1 MYCGNSSGKFGRAFA
16 WYRLASPKGGSALRA
31 PFPDGAKTG
40 ELWPEAGRALL
51 WRFAPAVEP
60 RPRADWLADFSGCSL
75 IYPDLLAVSRAA
87 LRELLRAHSGAAL
100 AAVCVAQSVTVAR
113 LVAFWRWRE
122 CIDGFLVPA
131 GEEADAVAPLPLR
144 ALYLPPP
151 AIESLSRIG
160 LRQLGDVA
168 RLERGAID
176 LMLGRRLA
184 HIAFRQSR
192 GLDVSPPRVSE
203 KPQAAVERVPV
214 AHPGVSS
221 LRELAPYLEILC
233 WRISY
238 LLFAESA
245 PRAIRRLDLTLHY
258 IDGGKRAAG
267 LTLSEPAPH
276 ACDFI
281 AASAELAARAHS
293 RRVNVIAAELAAS
306 RFYPHV
312 AQEKLFVPESRVKAV
327 RIEES
332 VNRVRT
338 KYGFDAIKTASQLAG
353 AGV

>member
-1 MYCGNSSGKFGRAFA
+1 MLCSNSKEKFGRAFA
-16 WYRLASPKGGSALRA
+16 WYRAAEGGGQPS
-31 PFPDGAKTG
+31 K
-40 ELWPEAGRALL
+40 LWPEIGRALL

-60 RPRADWLADFSGCSL
+60 RPRADWLADFSGCTL
-75 IYPDLLAVSRAA
+75 IYPDLLSVSRAA
-87 LRELLRAHSGAAL
+87 LTELMRAHSRGAR

-122 CIDGFLVPA
+122 CLDGILVPA
-131 GEEADAVAPLPLR
+131 GGEAGAVAPLPLR

-151 AIESLSRIG
+151 AVERLSRIG

-176 LMLGRRLA
+176 MMLGRRLA
-184 HIAFRQSR
+184 HIAYHQSR
-192 GLDVSPPRVSE
+192 GMDVSLPRVAE

-214 AHPGVSS
+214 AHPGLSS
-221 LRELAPYLEILC
+221 LRELAPYLEVLC

-238 LLFAESA
+238 LLFSESA

-258 IDGGKRAAG
+258 IDGGKRGAG
-267 LTLSEPAPH
+267 LTLTAPTPH

-281 AASAELAARAHS
+281 AAATELATRAHT
-293 RRVNVIAAELAAS
+293 RRVNITAAEIAAS

-312 AQEKLFVPESRVKAV
+312 AQEKLFTPATRVKAV

-332 VNRVRT
+332 VNRVRA
-338 KYGFDAIKTASQLAG
+338 KYGFDAIKTANQLAG